1 MSCPLKENTIAQL
14 LEEEDDEE
22 EIVSEKED
30 FEEHSEHD
38 SETEQEASDSDTPL
52 DSEEN
57 FNSHLPDQQ
66 IENEGIYKEY
76 LEDVPLN
83 YRRLGKF
90 IGKDKRS
97 EWQVREPPRRV
108 RTRSHNIILHLPG
121 PIGEGK
127 CCSSMLEAWDL
138 IFPVFTTKNNPLY
151 KHVYSKFG
159 I

>member
-1 MSCPLKENTIAQL
+1 MSCPLKENKIAQL

-30 FEEHSEHD
+30 FEEQSEHE
-38 SETEQEASDSDTPL
+38 SETEQETSDSDTPS

-57 FNSHLPDQQ
+57 FHPHWPLELDQQ
-66 IENEGIYKEY
+66 TENEGIYKEY
-76 LEDVPLN
+76 LEDVPLK

-90 IGKDKRS
+90 IGKDKRT
-97 EWQVREPPRRV
+97 EWRVREPLRRV

-127 CCSSMLEAWDL
+127 RCSSMLEAWDL
-138 IFPVFTTKNNPLY
+138 IFPESFLQKIIHYTNMY
-151 KHVYSKFG
+151 